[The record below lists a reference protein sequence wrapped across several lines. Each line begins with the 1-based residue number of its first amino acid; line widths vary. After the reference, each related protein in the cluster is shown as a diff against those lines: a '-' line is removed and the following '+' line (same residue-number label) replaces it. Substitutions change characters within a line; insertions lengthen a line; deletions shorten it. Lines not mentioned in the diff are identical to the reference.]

1 MDIKKNSRQMPSTT
15 SIVREKDYCDL
26 LYAWLQC
33 NSERE
38 NINTSR
44 RRIEKKKV
52 KWASIERDFSRQL
65 SDGSIEKAMSRK
77 TIAKYF
83 SYLIDEKLVIDENDD
98 YYYLAVLDP
107 QDGNLIEYNTL
118 LKMMNVLQKNSINIY
133 IYLFNRYYANNF
145 QPFIATFRQIKDYI
159 GIATTTTSNNAV
171 IDDTI
176 DILKRIGLLDYRL
189 KVLEDNKTCL
199 EFLWVKNELPK

>member
-52 KWASIERDFSRQL
+52 KWASIERDFTRQL

-145 QPFIATFRQIKDYI
+145 QPFIATFRQVKDYI

>member
-52 KWASIERDFSRQL
+52 KWASIERDFTRQL

-189 KVLEDNKTCL
+189 KVLEDNKTRPEL
-199 EFLWVKNELPK
+199 LWAKNELPK

>member
-52 KWASIERDFSRQL
+52 KWASIERDFTRQL

-98 YYYLAVLDP
+98 YYYLTVLDP

>member
-52 KWASIERDFSRQL
+52 KWASIERDFTRQL

-83 SYLIDEKLVIDENDD
+83 SYLVDEKLVIDENDD

>member
-38 NINTSR
+38 NVNTSR

-52 KWASIERDFSRQL
+52 KWASIERDFTREL
-65 SDGSIEKAMSRK
+65 SDGTIEKAMSRK

-83 SYLIDEKLVIDENDD
+83 SYLIDSNLVSDEGDE
-98 YYYLAVLDP
+98 YYYLTVLD
-107 QDGNLIEYNTL
+107 GSEANLIEYNTL

-145 QPFIATFRQIKDYI
+145 QPFIATFRQVKDYI

>member
-52 KWASIERDFSRQL
+52 KWASIERDFTRQL

-83 SYLIDEKLVIDENDD
+83 SYLIDEKLVIDKNDD

>member
-1 MDIKKNSRQMPSTT
+1 MVIKKNSRQMPSTT

-38 NINTSR
+38 NVNTSR

-52 KWASIERDFSRQL
+52 KWASIERDFTREL
-65 SDGSIEKAMSRK
+65 SDGTIEKAMSRK

-83 SYLIDEKLVIDENDD
+83 AYLLDSKLVSDEGDD
-98 YYYLAVLDP
+98 YYYLTVLD
-107 QDGNLIEYNTL
+107 GSEANLIEYNTL
-118 LKMMNVLQKNSINIY
+118 LKMMNVFQKNSINIY
-133 IYLFNRYYANNF
+133 ISLFNKYYTSSF
-145 QPFIATFRQIKDYI
+145 QPFIATFRQIKEYI
-159 GIATTTTSNNAV
+159 GIATTTTSNNAI

-176 DILKRIGLLDYRL
+176 DILKRLGLLDYRL

>member
-1 MDIKKNSRQMPSTT
+1 MEIKKNSRQMPSTT

-52 KWASIERDFSRQL
+52 KWASIERDFTREL
-65 SDGSIEKAMSRK
+65 SDGTTEKAMSRK

-83 SYLIDEKLVIDENDD
+83 TYLLEGNLVSDEGDE
-98 YYYLAVLDP
+98 YYYLTVLEPSDS
-107 QDGNLIEYNTL
+107 NLIEYHTL
-118 LKMMNVLQKNSINIY
+118 MKMLNVFQKNSINIY
-133 IYLFNRYYANNF
+133 IYLFNRYYACSF
-145 QPFIATFRQIKDYI
+145 QPFIATFKQIKDYI
-159 GIATTTTSNNAV
+159 GIATTTTSNNAI

-176 DILKRIGLLDYRL
+176 DILKRLGLLDYRM
-189 KVLEDNKTCL
+189 KVLDDNKTCL

>member
-52 KWASIERDFSRQL
+52 KWASIERDFTRQL

-83 SYLIDEKLVIDENDD
+83 SYLVDEKLVIDENDD

-176 DILKRIGLLDYRL
+176 DILKRIGLLDYKL

>member
-52 KWASIERDFSRQL
+52 KWASIERDFTRQL

-145 QPFIATFRQIKDYI
+145 QLFIATFRQIKDYI